1 MSRSKLIPAV
11 LGVLALAI
19 VIGGLVWY
27 LGGSRSGGAAMDL
40 LESVKPID
48 QRSHPQGHGGFT
60 IETVTIDGQAKK
72 CMLARPYSRLTY
84 QVTVP
89 ADGWLETTF
98 AIKPDAWSQG
108 TDGAQFR
115 VGVSE
120 GRNYDELLRQVIR
133 PQGGDR
139 RWFPVRLDLSA
150 YQGHTVKLIF
160 NTDPGPPGSTNAEHD
175 EAVWCESRIVS
186 RH

>member
-1 MSRSKLIPAV
+1 MSGSKLIPAV

-27 LGGSRSGGAAMDL
+27 LGSSRSGGAAMDL
-40 LESVKPID
+40 LEGVKPVD

-60 IETVTIDGQAKK
+60 IESVSIDGQAKK
-72 CMLARPYSRLTY
+72 CMLARPYSRITY

-89 ADGWLETTF
+89 ADGLLETTF

-120 GRNYDELLRQVIR
+120 GRSTTSCCVKC
-133 PQGGDR
+133 PASGR
-139 RWFPVRLDLSA
+139 RSA
-150 YQGHTVKLIF
+150 LVPRATRSVGYQGHTVKLIF
-160 NTDPGPPGSTNAEHD
+160 NTDPGPPGSTNADHD